1 MYGSEASNFCVIELK
16 ISVLPL
22 DVFAVLTFD
31 KLPNV
36 MFDEGT
42 VETEATVFVEGL
54 IETVDAEF
62 VITVTFVAIIV
73 SLMEEL
79 LRYLQQ
85 LWF

>member
-1 MYGSEASNFCVIELK
+1 MF
-16 ISVLPL
+16 
-22 DVFAVLTFD
+22 TFD

-79 LRYLQQ
+79 LRYPQQ
-85 LWF
+85 L

>member
-1 MYGSEASNFCVIELK
+1 
-16 ISVLPL
+16 
-22 DVFAVLTFD
+22 
-31 KLPNV
+31 
-36 MFDEGT
+36 MFDEGIA
-42 VETEATVFVEGL
+42 ESEATDFVEGL

-85 LWF
+85 L

>member
-1 MYGSEASNFCVIELK
+1 
-16 ISVLPL
+16 
-22 DVFAVLTFD
+22 VFTFD

-79 LRYLQQ
+79 LRYPQQ
-85 LWF
+85 L

>member
-1 MYGSEASNFCVIELK
+1 
-16 ISVLPL
+16 
-22 DVFAVLTFD
+22 
-31 KLPNV
+31 

-62 VITVTFVAIIV
+62 VITVTFVTIIV

-85 LWF
+85 L